1 MAPRTSTPRTLRALD
16 YVFLT
21 RPTSLLPL
29 WTFLLAGAGAASAAG
44 GSRLPILIPPPNVA
58 IALVSMTGILSGGF
72 IINQVCDAD
81 ADRLNRKCFL
91 IPDGIVSVRAAWI
104 EFGALWAA
112 AAALAFFLPGRFLLV
127 LLGSA
132 LLAVTYSAPPVRAK
146 ARFPLDLVWNALG
159 FGVLATAAGW
169 AAVAEPSLAALLL
182 GASYGLA
189 TAGVIASTTIPDIP
203 GDAGLS
209 VRTTGVVLGESA
221 TSGLAIVLV
230 AAAAVVG
237 GIARDALG
245 FFAPLLSL
253 PLLIR
258 AHGTRE
264 RSDRIAANQV
274 AVAVFAVIV
283 GVRLP
288 YLLVLFALV
297 YLGSRFYYRAR
308 FGLTYPEAGVRSSDH
323 A

>member
-1 MAPRTSTPRTLRALD
+1 MAARTSIVRSLRALD

-29 WTFLLAGAGAASAAG
+29 WTFLLAGARAASASH
-44 GSRLPILIPPPNVA
+44 GSDLPVLFPPLTVL

-72 IINQVCDAD
+72 IINQIRDAD

-91 IPDGIVSVRAAWI
+91 IPEGLVSIKAAWI
-104 EFGALWAA
+104 EFAVLWAA
-112 AAALAFFLPGRFLLV
+112 AFALAALLPARFLWV

-132 LLAVTYSAPPVRAK
+132 FLAVTYSAPPVRAK

-159 FGVLATAAGW
+159 FGLLATTAGW
-169 AAVAEPSLAALLL
+169 TAIARPGADTLLL

-209 VRTTGVVLGESA
+209 VRTTGVVLGESR
-221 TSGLAIVLV
+221 TSALAIVLV
-230 AAAAVVG
+230 AGAAFVG

-245 FFAPLLSL
+245 LFAPLLSL

-258 AHGTRE
+258 AHATRK
-264 RSDRIAANQV
+264 RADRVAANQV

-288 YLLVLFALV
+288 YLLILFALV
-297 YLGSRFYYRAR
+297 YVGSRLYYRAR
-308 FGLTYPEAGVRSSDH
+308 LGLTYPETGVRSSGH